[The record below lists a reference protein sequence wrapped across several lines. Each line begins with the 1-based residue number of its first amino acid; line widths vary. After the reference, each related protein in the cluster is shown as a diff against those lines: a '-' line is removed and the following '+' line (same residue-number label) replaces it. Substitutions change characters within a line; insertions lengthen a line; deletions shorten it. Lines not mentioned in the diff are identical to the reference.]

1 MSGFIGKVGLL
12 QAGVADGSGLALTLV
27 AAGVVASLL
36 TLIPVARVWTRSFW
50 RPLAATE
57 PAGDEKPS
65 GGEETAGRA
74 AAGEDEPGAAGG
86 EDGASPT
93 AWERHQAVALATH
106 PDDDDSGPTQI
117 SDRPL
122 PRLMVAATAG
132 MVAVTLGLTVVAGPL
147 YGMAGRAAA
156 DLLDRS
162 PYIEAVLGEGGGG

>member
-57 PAGDEKPS
+57 PAGDE
-65 GGEETAGRA
+65 E
-74 AAGEDEPGAAGG
+74 AAGEGEPGAAGG